1 MRNGFHVID
10 AHCHIYPEKIAHK
23 AALNISNFYD
33 GIDYCGGSVRELL
46 ELMEQKNLTLN
57 GLARLSAVPPST
69 LKNIIYGK
77 SNNPGVVTLKLLCD
91 GMEISIIEFFNS
103 PIFEELGYEEID

>member
-1 MRNGFHVID
+1 MI
-10 AHCHIYPEKIAHK
+10 K
-23 AALNISNFYD
+23 L
-33 GIDYCGGSVRELL
+33 REAVAKRLL

-91 GMEISIIEFFNS
+91 GMGISIIEFFNS

>member
-1 MRNGFHVID
+1 MREAV
-10 AHCHIYPEKIAHK
+10 AKR
-23 AALNISNFYD
+23 L
-33 GIDYCGGSVRELL
+33 V

>member
-1 MRNGFHVID
+1 MREAV
-10 AHCHIYPEKIAHK
+10 AK
-23 AALNISNFYD
+23 
-33 GIDYCGGSVRELL
+33 RLL

-103 PIFEELGYEEID
+103 PIFEELGMEDID